1 MDNCTQIDPVGLLE
15 DEQETSAEENDKTN
29 ENGNS
34 ISQIPK
40 ELAWLLVIF
49 PNVCIL
55 LNY

>member
-1 MDNCTQIDPVGLLE
+1 MDTCTQIDPVGLLE

-34 ISQIPK
+34 LSQIPT

-49 PNVCIL
+49 SDVCIL
-55 LNY
+55 LN